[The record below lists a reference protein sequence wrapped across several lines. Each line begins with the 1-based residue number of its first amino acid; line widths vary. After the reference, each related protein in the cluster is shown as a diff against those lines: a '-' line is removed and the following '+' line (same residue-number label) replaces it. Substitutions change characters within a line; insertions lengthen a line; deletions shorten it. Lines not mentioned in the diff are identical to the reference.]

1 MFYRERTQSF
11 YAETETEFEKII
23 NNEDNFS
30 PRRKKKRTAT
40 KTQIE
45 EEEFE
50 NLLFKSNYVMEKE
63 TPSLE
68 EQMKNEE
75 KELFIF
81 LKKLN
86 NNHSNNS
93 DIESDNTDS
102 TENDLINY
110 KKSHSNSNIFF
121 SEEEINNIIIPNNV
135 KNFSKNIKLMVI
147 GKSGVGKSF
156 LVNKF
161 IDNKDFDEKKYL
173 KTENFEIKKI
183 VVEFNENNNIQFE
196 LWDTSEKFINSCLIS
211 TYFKIANAFLFVIDE
226 NTTNEFVINQINQIK
241 KFVQN
246 PKIFFINNIRNK
258 NNNNNNNNICKK
270 LLKNFNLINLNFYNI
285 KNLFK
290 NFDFNLFIENFI
302 EKKTFKKICNNKNN
316 NNYINNNINIKRNR
330 LNIQK
335 DFYDEEK
342 FLIKINN

>member
-1 MFYRERTQSF
+1 MFFRERTQSF
-11 YAETETEFEKII
+11 YAENEKEFEKISK
-23 NNEDNFS
+23 NEENFS
-30 PRRKKKRTAT
+30 PRRKKKISKA
-40 KTQIE
+40 KNDFE

-75 KELFIF
+75 KELFNF

-102 TENDLINY
+102 TENDLISY
-110 KKSHSNSNIFF
+110 KKNHNNNFSIFF
-121 SEEEINNIIIPNNV
+121 SEDEINNVIIPKNV
-135 KNFSKNIKLMVI
+135 KNFSKTIKFMVI
-147 GKSGVGKSF
+147 GKSGVGKTF

-183 VVEFNENNNIQFE
+183 VVEFNENNHIQFE
-196 LWDTSEKFINSCLIS
+196 LWDTSEKFIHSSLIS
-211 TYFKIANAFLFVIDE
+211 TYFKIANAFLFVVDE
-226 NTTNEFVINQINQIK
+226 NTNNEFVLNQINQIK

-246 PKIFFINNIRNK
+246 PKIFFINNTK
-258 NNNNNNNNICKK
+258 NNNNNNNNNVCKN
-270 LLKNFNLINLNFYNI
+270 LLKNHNLINLNFYNI

-290 NFDFNLFIENFI
+290 NFDFNLFIESFI
-302 EKKTFKKICNNKNN
+302 EKKTFKNICNNNNN
-316 NNYINNNINIKRNR
+316 NNYINSNINFKRKR
-330 LNIQK
+330 LNFQK